1 MDTGHYLQR
10 IGYRGPTQPSLETLC
25 HLHPCHLLSVPFESL
40 GIHCKELIVL
50 DLPLLYDKIIRRHRG
65 GFCFELNGLFLWLL
79 QVLGFDA
86 KAVAGRVQNRFTGR
100 YGPPLDHM
108 VILVQLDGQRLL
120 CDVGFGEGFMEPL
133 ELKLATEQVQ
143 EGGTKQKGLQ
153 NLTKGIRE
161 QPFPGWAPATG
172 SLQEV
177 LRQPEYYP
185 YGDAPMFEGT
195 FVQVTK
201 RGEYVGIHD
210 QPNVITMGVLASS
223 PSLLL
228 PDQMIMAQVKK
239 GVKITKA
246 KVKDL
251 EITRLIPLHLVKI
264 FVHNVDERQLKVKLA
279 TGQIYYL
286 QLCAPKGDENFLF
299 ERWIRLAYMLHEAS
313 GRISAPV
320 SFTSKESGLHT
331 IRTSARLRATS
342 EKIFPRKGES
352 ELNREERQADVSVA
366 AGPSEVGAKSMAAGP
381 SRPTSQPAQMTSE
394 KPAAAVA
401 PSEPGS
407 RGQESAAHSQTA
419 NVKSQEPSKAQS
431 TRPQT
436 PSSRSP
442 KKGRSTSWSPSR
454 KEKKSGLQ
462 VHRTTASVAVGPSQQ
477 GWKTVG
483 VGPSMVVG
491 LITSRPQ
498 SGALGTDKESKEL
511 AKQIQPSSAA
521 GKQEPPRSQ
530 MSKNKLKKALSSARQ
545 TSSLTFGT
553 IYSVLSSSM
562 EKLKLSK
569 SREDSKV
576 AVKPSKRV
584 TISGVIGPSGKSVPE
599 EKKEEEEAGNPELHT
614 VDNLRMDA
622 GSSAAAMMGTDT
634 DRPPPQ
640 SHASMGEGAPEAKS
654 PAVGGGNS
662 EAAEF
667 SRPGSQIIAREP
679 GVANVTSQKSDQIK
693 DVGQPSTPRLEDQ
706 GCQVSGFLLESQGK
720 RGRLRRLKRWISCFS
735 AAPSATHA

>member
-1 MDTGHYLQR
+1 
-10 IGYRGPTQPSLETLC
+10 
-25 HLHPCHLLSVPFESL
+25 
-40 GIHCKELIVL
+40 
-50 DLPLLYDKIIRRHRG
+50 
-65 GFCFELNGLFLWLL
+65 
-79 QVLGFDA
+79 
-86 KAVAGRVQNRFTGR
+86 
-100 YGPPLDHM
+100 
-108 VILVQLDGQRLL
+108 
-120 CDVGFGEGFMEPL
+120 
-133 ELKLATEQVQ
+133 
-143 EGGTKQKGLQ
+143 
-153 NLTKGIRE
+153 
-161 QPFPGWAPATG
+161 
-172 SLQEV
+172 
-177 LRQPEYYP
+177 
-185 YGDAPMFEGT
+185 
-195 FVQVTK
+195 
-201 RGEYVGIHD
+201 
-210 QPNVITMGVLASS
+210 MGVLASS

-228 PDQMIMAQVKK
+228 PDLMIIARVKK
-239 GVKITKA
+239 GVKTTKA
-246 KVKDL
+246 TVKDL
-251 EITRLIPLHLVKI
+251 EITRLIPLHLVEI
-264 FVHNVDERQLKVKLA
+264 FVHNVNERQLKVKLA
-279 TGQIYYL
+279 TGRKYYL
-286 QLCAPKGDENFLF
+286 QLCAPKGDENVLF
-299 ERWIRLAYMLHEAS
+299 ERWIRLAYMLHVAS
-313 GRISAPV
+313 GRISDPV
-320 SFTSKESGLHT
+320 SFASKESGLHT
-331 IRTSARLRATS
+331 IWKSASLRATS
-342 EKIFPRKGES
+342 EKPWLPAITGAQSAEKLKEQLRQASLARSMSRSTESDLASQHSILKSGFASQGSVGISPQKEYTSREQSQSSAPKLMSKSATKQSPGSQVGLSGFRRPSESQKQSMLKQVSPHSFPRSRASAGAGPSQPFAVSEAARPSIPRTSLECEPEPVKLQKSKKSRSLVQTLATTLSQEDSSETHKEKESAAKSLDRSPGPSKPVTPSSRQGRKGPASQSPSTKQSRPASGGVSTKAPAASPAPKSRALEAAGPS
-352 ELNREERQADVSVA
+352 DAYDVSVA

-407 RGQESAAHSQTA
+407 RGQESAAHSQTT
-419 NVKSQEPSKAQS
+419 NVKSKEPSKAQS
-431 TRPQT
+431 SRPQT
-436 PSSRSP
+436 SLSRSP

-462 VHRTTASVAVGPSQQ
+462 VHRTTASVAVGPFQQ

-498 SGALGTDKESKEL
+498 SGALGTDKESKDL

-545 TSSLTFGT
+545 RSSLTFVT

-562 EKLKLSK
+562 QKLKLSK
-569 SREDSKV
+569 SREDSKQV

-640 SHASMGEGAPEAKS
+640 SHASMGEGAAEAKS

-706 GCQVSGFLLESQGK
+706 D
-720 RGRLRRLKRWISCFS
+720 
-735 AAPSATHA
+735 

>member
-86 KAVAGRVQNRFTGR
+86 KAVAGRVRNRFTGR

-185 YGDAPMFEGT
+185 CGDAPMFEGT

-342 EKIFPRKGES
+342 EKEPDVQEQTEKGS
-352 ELNREERQADVSVA
+352 
-366 AGPSEVGAKSMAAGP
+366 
-381 SRPTSQPAQMTSE
+381 
-394 KPAAAVA
+394 
-401 PSEPGS
+401 
-407 RGQESAAHSQTA
+407 
-419 NVKSQEPSKAQS
+419 
-431 TRPQT
+431 
-436 PSSRSP
+436 
-442 KKGRSTSWSPSR
+442 
-454 KEKKSGLQ
+454 
-462 VHRTTASVAVGPSQQ
+462 
-477 GWKTVG
+477 
-483 VGPSMVVG
+483 
-491 LITSRPQ
+491 
-498 SGALGTDKESKEL
+498 
-511 AKQIQPSSAA
+511 
-521 GKQEPPRSQ
+521 
-530 MSKNKLKKALSSARQ
+530 
-545 TSSLTFGT
+545 
-553 IYSVLSSSM
+553 
-562 EKLKLSK
+562 
-569 SREDSKV
+569 
-576 AVKPSKRV
+576 
-584 TISGVIGPSGKSVPE
+584 
-599 EKKEEEEAGNPELHT
+599 
-614 VDNLRMDA
+614 
-622 GSSAAAMMGTDT
+622 
-634 DRPPPQ
+634 
-640 SHASMGEGAPEAKS
+640 
-654 PAVGGGNS
+654 
-662 EAAEF
+662 EF
-667 SRPGSQIIAREP
+667 SST
-679 GVANVTSQKSDQIK
+679 NK
-693 DVGQPSTPRLEDQ
+693 QPYFWNHL
-706 GCQVSGFLLESQGK
+706 
-720 RGRLRRLKRWISCFS
+720 
-735 AAPSATHA
+735 